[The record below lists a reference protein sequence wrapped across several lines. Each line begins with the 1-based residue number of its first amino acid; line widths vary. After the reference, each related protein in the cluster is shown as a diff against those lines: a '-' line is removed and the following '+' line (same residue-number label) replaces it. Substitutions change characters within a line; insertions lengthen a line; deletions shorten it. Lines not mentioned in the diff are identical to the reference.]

1 MNTNAIL
8 LKAEGE
14 LAPLTI
20 AKAVDIGNCIV
31 ICLCGPDGLPPL
43 QMPYAYGADGSRR
56 PYNMLDSSLRE
67 EFRNGT
73 VVYEDTTCKLDRA
86 RKTVDSEE
94 KYLDNG
100 GTSPIMNTTNPTEQE
115 DGAPAGNQNAAGP
128 HKRKHLSPADKARY
142 TKRIVGQTTS
152 DGVKITGFSGHAFD
166 RVAQRNVSAKRI
178 EAMIRSA
185 KVSPDKKH
193 PNRRCYDVKG
203 SRLVLDHTTGTI
215 VTIEWRNQNR

>member
-1 MNTNAIL
+1 MSLSREQMASKLQDTSRFNWAGGNLMFVSGPQEAKT
-8 LKAEGE
+8 GE
-14 LAPLTI
+14 
-20 AKAVDIGNCIV
+20 
-31 ICLCGPDGLPPL
+31 
-43 QMPYAYGADGSRR
+43 
-56 PYNMLDSSLRE
+56 
-67 EFRNGT
+67 
-73 VVYEDTTCKLDRA
+73 
-86 RKTVDSEE
+86 DSEKSE
-94 KYLDNG
+94 LFEAETLDNG

-185 KVSPDKKH
+185 KVSQDKKH